1 LKSIWKIVLGV
12 GVSFFF
18 IWWVLRGEDLGQIVV
33 HISQVNLWYL
43 AASIIV
49 GTAGY
54 LIRALRW
61 KVLLTPVNP
70 DTKLRSRFAAICIGF
85 ATNNVFPARLGE
97 IVRAFALNRAEQHV
111 KVSGAL
117 GSVVVERLLDAIVLV
132 AMFLVPMALP
142 SFPGTSDLLTGT
154 VGTILNTTFIMLAV
168 FLVGLLALLIFPD
181 PIIGFAENI
190 FGRLSNSLGQK
201 VVVSLGSFLNALEVL
216 KHPKLLIEAFFWTLG
231 FWFWHSWSF
240 WLGMKAFGIDLG
252 LDAALFTMAMVGFT
266 IAVPAAP
273 GFFGTFQI
281 GADLALHGV
290 YGVTAPATLA
300 FAFGYHIS
308 GFFPVTIMGFYYAW
322 KLGFSV
328 AEVRGSKDRVKQTV
342 GYQVLATSIEYKNNE
357 VEVSDHG

>member
-1 LKSIWKIVLGV
+1 MKPIWKVVFGV

-18 IWWVLRGEDLGQIVV
+18 IWWVLRGEDIGQIIA
-33 HISQVNLWYL
+33 HISQANLWYL
-43 AASIIV
+43 SASIIV

-61 KVLLTPVNP
+61 KVLLEPVNR
-70 DTKLRSRFAAICIGF
+70 DTGLRSRFAAICIGF

-97 IVRAFALNRAEQHV
+97 IVRAFALNRAEQQV

-132 AMFLVPMALP
+132 SMFLVPMALP
-142 SFPGTSDLLTGT
+142 SFPGASDFLVGT

-168 FLVGLLALLIFPD
+168 LIVGILALLIFPN

-190 FGRLSNSLGQK
+190 CERLSNPLRQK
-201 VVVSLGSFLNALEVL
+201 VILSLKSFLNALEVL
-216 KHPKLLIEAFFWTLG
+216 KYPKLLTKAFFWTLG
-231 FWFWHSWSF
+231 FWLWHSWSF
-240 WLGMKAFGIDLG
+240 WLGMRAFGIDLG
-252 LDAALFTMAMVGFT
+252 LDAAIFTMAMVGFA
-266 IAVPAAP
+266 IAIPAAP

-281 GADLALHGV
+281 GADLALNGV
-290 YGVTAPATLA
+290 YGVAAPATLA

-308 GFFPVTIMGFYYAW
+308 GFFPVTIIGFYYAW

-328 AEVRGSKDRVKQTV
+328 AEVRGSKDRVKQAV
-342 GYQVLATSIEYKNNE
+342 EYQAPETSTEYNNNE
-357 VEVSDHG
+357 VEISDNV